1 MNFFCQGTVNNMNIS
16 PPIPLLLWFAVA
28 CLTFGSFWRA
38 GLAAALAAQLFYLF
52 SRGFLLGRLPLL
64 GPHDTL
70 LFFGMSLAL
79 MGLLASFYPV
89 VRGRRWFTVA
99 AGMSAGCITTVA
111 LLFKPLNM
119 PLPQILDTL
128 WFELHVVVAFFAYAL
143 FAVGGIACAGYLRT
157 GIRGFLELFYKTA
170 LVGWT
175 FFSVSMISGGIWG
188 YYAWGTYWL
197 WTPKE
202 LWTSI
207 LWLFYALLLHVR
219 LKGARWDGI
228 FAWLGIAGVFVMLF
242 TYLGVSLLMKSS
254 HSF

>member
-1 MNFFCQGTVNNMNIS
+1 M
-16 PPIPLLLWFAVA
+16 A
-28 CLTFGSFWRA
+28 
-38 GLAAALAAQLFYLF
+38 
-52 SRGFLLGRLPLL
+52 LGRLPLL

-79 MGLLASFYPV
+79 MGLFSSYSPV
-89 VRGRRWFTVA
+89 VRSKRWFTVA
-99 AGMSAGCITTVA
+99 VGISSAIFTTIA

-128 WFELHVVVAFFAYAL
+128 WFELHVVVAFFGYAL
-143 FAVGGIACAGYLRT
+143 FVIGAIAAAAFLLSGMRGYLD
-157 GIRGFLELFYKTA
+157 ILYKTA

-207 LWLFYALLLHVR
+207 LWLFYALLLHIR
-219 LKGARWDGI
+219 LKGSRCDTL
-228 FAWLGIAGVFVMLF
+228 FAWMGIAGMFVMLF

>member
-1 MNFFCQGTVNNMNIS
+1 MMS
-16 PPIPLLLWFAVA
+16 APPLSLLWFAVA
-28 CLTFGSFWRA
+28 LLTVGSLWRT
-38 GLAAALAAQLFYLF
+38 GLVVALAAQLYYLF
-52 SRGFLLGRLPLL
+52 SRALALGRLPLL

-79 MGLLASFYPV
+79 MGFLTSYSPV
-89 VRGRRWFTVA
+89 VRGKRWFTVSVGISA
-99 AGMSAGCITTVA
+99 ALFTAVA

-128 WFELHVVVAFFAYAL
+128 WFELHVVVAFFGYAL
-143 FAVGGIACAGYLRT
+143 FVIGGIVGAAFLRT
-157 GIRGFLELFYKTA
+157 GMRGYLDVLFKTA

-175 FFSVSMISGGIWG
+175 FFSTSMIAGGIWG
-188 YYAWGTYWL
+188 YYAWGSYWL

-202 LWTSI
+202 LWTSV

-219 LKGARWDGI
+219 LKGSRWDTI
-228 FAWLGIAGVFVMLF
+228 SAWLGIAGLFVMLF

>member
-1 MNFFCQGTVNNMNIS
+1 MGAAATI
-16 PPIPLLLWFAVA
+16 PPLLFFVVA
-28 CLTFGSFWRA
+28 CLVFGSFWRA
-38 GLAAALAAQLFYLF
+38 GMMVALSCQLFYLLN
-52 SRGFLLGRLPLL
+52 RGLLLGRLPLL

-70 LFFGMSLAL
+70 LFFGMSLTL
-79 MGLLASFYPV
+79 MGLLASYFPV
-89 VRGRRWFTVA
+89 VRRMQWFTQVVGITAGIVTA
-99 AGMSAGCITTVA
+99 AA

-128 WFELHVVVAFFAYAL
+128 WFELHVVVAFFGYAL
-143 FAVGGIACAGYLRT
+143 FAIGAIASAAYLRT
-157 GIRGFLELFYKTA
+157 GIRSYLDLLYKTA

-175 FFSVSMISGGIWG
+175 FFSASMISGGIWG

-219 LKGARWDGI
+219 LKGARWDTVT
-228 FAWLGIAGVFVMLF
+228 AWLGIAGAAVMLF
-242 TYLGVSLLMKSS
+242 TYLGVSMLMKSS

>member
-1 MNFFCQGTVNNMNIS
+1 M
-16 PPIPLLLWFAVA
+16 PLMSLVHLLPWLSVA
-28 CLTFGSFWRA
+28 CLTAGSFRRA
-38 GLAAALAAQLFYLF
+38 GLAAGLAVQLVYLF
-52 SRGFLLGRLPLL
+52 SRALMLGRLPLL

-70 LFFGMSLAL
+70 LFFSMSLAL
-79 MGLLASFYPV
+79 MGVLTSYAPA
-89 VRGRRWFTVA
+89 VRSRRWFTVSVGVA
-99 AGMSAGCITTVA
+99 AGMFA
-111 LLFKPLNM
+111 LFALRFKPLNM

-128 WFELHVVVAFFAYAL
+128 WFELHVVVAFFGYAL
-143 FAVGGIACAGYLRT
+143 FAVGAIASAAFLRT
-157 GIRGFLELFYKTA
+157 GLRTYLELLYKTA

-175 FFSVSMISGGIWG
+175 FFSASMISGGIWG

-219 LKGARWDGI
+219 LKGSRWDAVT
-228 FAWLGIAGVFVMLF
+228 AWLGIVGVLVMLF

>member
-1 MNFFCQGTVNNMNIS
+1 MMIS
-16 PPIPLLLWFAVA
+16 SFTALLPWCAVVCLFA
-28 CLTFGSFWRA
+28 GSLHRA
-38 GLAAALAAQLFYLF
+38 GLAAALTAQVVYLF
-52 SRGFLLGRLPLL
+52 SRGLQLGRLPLL

-70 LFFGMSLAL
+70 LFFGMSLTL
-79 MGLLASFYPV
+79 MGLLASYFPA
-89 VRGRRWFTVA
+89 VRRTRRFTA
-99 AGMSAGCITTVA
+99 AVGITAGAITAAA

-128 WFELHVVVAFFAYAL
+128 WFELHVVVAFFGYAL
-143 FAVGGIACAGYLRT
+143 FAIGAMAGVAFLRT
-157 GIRGFLELFYKTA
+157 GIRGYLDLLYKTA

-175 FFSVSMISGGIWG
+175 FFSASMISGGIWG

-219 LKGARWDGI
+219 LKGSRWDTP
-228 FAWLGIAGVFVMLF
+228 FAWLGIAGAFVMLF

>member
-1 MNFFCQGTVNNMNIS
+1 MGVTS
-16 PPIPLLLWFAVA
+16 SLPILLYAAVA
-28 CLTFGSFWRA
+28 CLFLGSFRRA
-38 GLAAALAAQLFYLF
+38 GLMAAVGGLLFYLLN
-52 SRGFLLGRLPLL
+52 RGLTLGRLPLL

-70 LFFGMSLAL
+70 LFFGMSVAL
-79 MGLLASFYPV
+79 MGFISSYYPV
-89 VRGRRWFTVA
+89 VRDKRWFTIA
-99 AGMSAGCITTVA
+99 AGVVAGSITTAA
-111 LLFKPLNM
+111 LMFKPLNM

-128 WFELHVVVAFFAYAL
+128 WFELHVVVAFFGYAL
-143 FAVGGIACAGYLRT
+143 FTIGAIASAAYLRT
-157 GIRGFLELFYKTA
+157 GIRGYLELSYKTA

-175 FFSVSMISGGIWG
+175 FFSASMISGGIWG

-219 LKGARWDGI
+219 LKGARWDTV
-228 FAWLGIAGVFVMLF
+228 FAWLGIAGAFVMLF

>member
-1 MNFFCQGTVNNMNIS
+1 MTFMGVTS
-16 PPIPLLLWFAVA
+16 STPLLLFLVVG
-28 CLTFGSFWRA
+28 CLFFGSFWRA
-38 GLAAALAAQLFYLF
+38 GLMAALGCLLFYLIN
-52 SRGFLLGRLPLL
+52 RGLILGRLPLL

-70 LFFGMSLAL
+70 LFFGMSATL
-79 MGLLASFYPV
+79 MGFICSYYPV
-89 VRGRRWFTVA
+89 VRDKRWFTIVVGFFAGSVTVA
-99 AGMSAGCITTVA
+99 AVM
-111 LLFKPLNM
+111 FKPLNM

-128 WFELHVVVAFFAYAL
+128 WFELHVVVAFFGYAL
-143 FAVGGIACAGYLRT
+143 FAIGAIASVAYLRT
-157 GIRGFLELFYKTA
+157 GIRGYLDLLYKAA

-207 LWLFYALLLHVR
+207 LWLFYALLLHIK
-219 LKGARWDGI
+219 LKGPRWDAV
-228 FAWLGIAGVFVMLF
+228 FAWLGIAGLFVMLF

>member
-1 MNFFCQGTVNNMNIS
+1 MVFPAFLS
-16 PPIPLLLWFAVA
+16 FLPWFAAA
-28 CLTFGSFWRA
+28 CLAFGSFCRA
-38 GLAAALAAQLFYLF
+38 GLTVALAAQLFYLF
-52 SRGFLLGRLPLL
+52 SRGLALGRLPLL

-70 LFFGMSLAL
+70 LFFAMSLAL
-79 MGLLASFYPV
+79 MGLLASFSPV
-89 VRGRRWFTVA
+89 VRGRSWFTA
-99 AGMSAGCITTVA
+99 AVGVSAAVITLAA

-128 WFELHVVVAFFAYAL
+128 WFELHVVVAFFGYAL
-143 FAVGGIACAGYLRT
+143 FAIGGIASAAFLLT
-157 GIRGFLELFYKTA
+157 GIRGHLDLFYKTA

-175 FFSVSMISGGIWG
+175 FFSLSMVSGGIWG

-207 LWLFYALLLHVR
+207 LWLFYALMLHVR
-219 LKGARWDGI
+219 LKGARWDSI
-228 FAWLGIAGVFVMLF
+228 AAWLGIAGLFVMLF

>member
-1 MNFFCQGTVNNMNIS
+1 MSIS

-28 CLTFGSFWRA
+28 SLTFGSFWRA

-52 SRGFLLGRLPLL
+52 SRGLLLGRLPLL

-79 MGLLASFYPV
+79 MGLLASYYPV

-99 AGMSAGCITTVA
+99 AGMSAGSITTVA

-128 WFELHVVVAFFAYAL
+128 WFELHVVLAFFSYAL

-157 GIRGFLELFYKTA
+157 GIRGHLELFYKCA

-228 FAWLGIAGVFVMLF
+228 LAWLGIAGLFVMLF

>member
-1 MNFFCQGTVNNMNIS
+1 MVIS
-16 PPIPLLLWFAVA
+16 SALQFLPWFAVA
-28 CLTFGSFWRA
+28 CLFGGTLWRT
-38 GLAAALAAQLFYLF
+38 GLAVALAAQLFYLL
-52 SRGFLLGRLPLL
+52 SRGLALSRLPLL

-70 LFFGMSLAL
+70 FFFGMSLTL
-79 MGLLASFYPV
+79 MGLLASYSPV
-89 VRGRRWFTVA
+89 VRNKRWFTTAVGILSGTFTA
-99 AGMSAGCITTVA
+99 VA
-111 LLFKPLNM
+111 LLIKPLNM

-128 WFELHVVVAFFAYAL
+128 WFELHVVVAFFGYAL
-143 FAVGGIACAGYLRT
+143 FVVGGIASAAFIFS
-157 GIRGFLELFYKTA
+157 GIRGYLDLLYKAA

-207 LWLFYALLLHVR
+207 LWLFYAMLLHAR
-219 LKGARWDGI
+219 LKGPRWDTI
-228 FAWLGIAGVFVMLF
+228 LAWLGIAGVFVMLF

>member
-1 MNFFCQGTVNNMNIS
+1 MHALTQIS
-16 PPIPLLLWFAVA
+16 LLPWLAVA
-28 CLTFGSFWRA
+28 CLTAGSFRRA
-38 GLAAALAAQLFYLF
+38 GLAVALAAQLFYLL
-52 SRGFLLGRLPLL
+52 SRGLALGRLPLL

-79 MGLLASFYPV
+79 MGLIASYSPV
-89 VRGRRWFTVA
+89 VRDKHWFTVA
-99 AGMSAGCITTVA
+99 VGMLASVFTIAS
-111 LLFKPLNM
+111 LQFKPLNM

-128 WFELHVVVAFFAYAL
+128 WFELHVVVAFFGYAL
-143 FAVGGIACAGYLRT
+143 FAVGAIASAAFLFT
-157 GIRGFLELFYKTA
+157 GIRAYLELLYKTA
-170 LVGWT
+170 LIGWT
-175 FFSVSMISGGIWG
+175 FFSISMISGGIWG

-219 LKGARWDGI
+219 LKGARWDTVT
-228 FAWLGIAGVFVMLF
+228 AWLGIAGMFVMLF

>member
-1 MNFFCQGTVNNMNIS
+1 MT
-16 PPIPLLLWFAVA
+16 AVG
-28 CLTFGSFWRA
+28 C
-38 GLAAALAAQLFYLF
+38 QLFYLIN
-52 SRGFLLGRLPLL
+52 RGLMLGRLPLL

-70 LFFGMSLAL
+70 MFFAMSVAL
-79 MGLLASFYPV
+79 MGLISSYYPV
-89 VRGRRWFTVA
+89 VRDKRWFTVVTGVLSGSVTLA
-99 AGMSAGCITTVA
+99 AII
-111 LLFKPLNM
+111 FKPLNM

-128 WFELHVVVAFFAYAL
+128 WFELHVVVAFFGYAL
-143 FAVGGIACAGYLRT
+143 FVIGAIAGAAYLSSGTRGYLD
-157 GIRGFLELFYKTA
+157 LLYKAA

-175 FFSVSMISGGIWG
+175 FFSASMISGGIWG

-219 LKGARWDGI
+219 LKGSRWDTA
-228 FAWLGIAGVFVMLF
+228 FAWLGIAGALVMLF

>member
-1 MNFFCQGTVNNMNIS
+1 MGVHAPMT
-16 PPIPLLLWFAVA
+16 LLLWLTVACFAV
-28 CLTFGSFWRA
+28 GSFWRA
-38 GLAAALAAQLFYLF
+38 GLTVAIAGQLYYLF
-52 SRGFLLGRLPLL
+52 SRGLMLGRLPLL

-70 LFFGMSLAL
+70 LFFAMSLAL
-79 MGLLASFYPV
+79 MGLLSSYAPV
-89 VRGRRWFTVA
+89 VRNKRWFTVA
-99 AGMSAGCITTVA
+99 IGITAGSITTGA
-111 LLFKPLNM
+111 LMFKPLNM

-128 WFELHVVVAFFAYAL
+128 WFELHVVVAFFGYAL
-143 FAVGGIACAGYLRT
+143 FAIGAIASAAFLNSRNRAYLDLT
-157 GIRGFLELFYKTA
+157 YKAA

-175 FFSVSMISGGIWG
+175 FFSVSMVSGGIWG

-207 LWLFYALLLHVR
+207 LWLFYALLLHIR
-219 LKGARWDGI
+219 LKGVRWDNV
-228 FAWLGIAGVFVMLF
+228 FARLGIVGFFVMLF